1 MIKAHTGGVR
11 SVAFSPDGSSLL
23 SASDDKTIK
32 LWSLA
37 GQKFK
42 QTLTGHSNWVRA
54 ARFAPAGDLVVS
66 AGDDKTVRLWDLH
79 NKQMIHTFYDHT
91 APVNDCCFHPDG
103 LCVAA
108 CSSDNTIKIWDTR
121 MNQLL
126 QHYSAHLSAVNSIAI
141 HPSGDYLMS
150 GSSDMTTKI
159 WDLREGHLCYTLHGH
174 KAAVNSVAYSPDGD
188 YFATG
193 SSGNFIT
200 TPNMLPFKIARLV
213 AYTLF
218 GSIDDAAVP
227 SGKLTAPLVKNNLQT
242 LASNPPP
249 SLVHADSILNSLLT
263 RLLLSLSIPLLL
275 QTLSFSSGRRI
286 STSRRWL
293 TCAATSLW
301 TRAHTRYSALLRKRK
316 EAASP
321 YPPRQSRLPRL
332 LPLLAGGSSTTTT
345 TTASRRATASMALAA
360 GDHPLPHPS
369 NKKNEPAPGKLFDD
383 SPLGCMV

>member
-1 MIKAHTGGVR
+1 M
-11 SVAFSPDGSSLL
+11 
-23 SASDDKTIK
+23 
-32 LWSLA
+32 
-37 GQKFK
+37 
-42 QTLTGHSNWVRA
+42 
-54 ARFAPAGDLVVS
+54 
-66 AGDDKTVRLWDLH
+66 
-79 NKQMIHTFYDHT
+79 
-91 APVNDCCFHPDG
+91 
-103 LCVAA
+103 
-108 CSSDNTIKIWDTR
+108 
-121 MNQLL
+121 
-126 QHYSAHLSAVNSIAI
+126 
-141 HPSGDYLMS
+141 
-150 GSSDMTTKI
+150 
-159 WDLREGHLCYTLHGH
+159 
-174 KAAVNSVAYSPDGD
+174 
-188 YFATG
+188 
-193 SSGNFIT
+193 
-200 TPNMLPFKIARLV
+200 
-213 AYTLF
+213 F

-293 TCAATSLW
+293 TCAGTSLW

-321 YPPRQSRLPRL
+321 YPPRQSRLLRP

-369 NKKNEPAPGKLFDD
+369 NRKRGAVLSANFPMILLSNARFDVSRPCVLAGGRGEVGVVGRGVAQKFCPGRGGGGGGVRGSFPSSQRKHL
-383 SPLGCMV
+383 PTIY